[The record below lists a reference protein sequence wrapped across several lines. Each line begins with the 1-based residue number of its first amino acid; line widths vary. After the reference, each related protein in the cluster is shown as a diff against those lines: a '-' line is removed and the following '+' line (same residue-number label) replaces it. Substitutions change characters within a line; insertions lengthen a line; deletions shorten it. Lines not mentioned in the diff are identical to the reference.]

1 MMFGIT
7 TPEAI
12 AFGTLVLGI
21 VAMLKGS
28 ASGAAAKEKSVRDA
42 PMVNIATGIVEAN
55 QFSDYIK
62 VQDKLA
68 IAIDKHADAINRS
81 HEVKHT
87 NALEELAEK
96 IDEALDARREHPH
109 RRK

>member
-1 MMFGIT
+1 MFGIT

-28 ASGAAAKEKSVRDA
+28 ASGVAAKEKAVRDA

-55 QFSDYIK
+55 QFADYMKAI
-62 VQDKLA
+62 DKLA
-68 IAIDKHADAINRS
+68 IALQCHADAMNRQ

-87 NALEELAEK
+87 NALEELADK
-96 IDEALDARREHPH
+96 IDEALTARAEHPQ

>member
-1 MMFGIT
+1 MFGILST
-7 TPEAI
+7 GEGVAI
-12 AFGTLVLGI
+12 GTLILGI

-28 ASGAAAKEKSVRDA
+28 ASGAAAKEKAVRDA

-96 IDEALDARREHPH
+96 IDDLRNARGEHPH